1 MKISTI
7 AVFSVACAA
16 VLSACGGG
24 GGSPG
29 VSHGPYVVTMTADRT
44 LLPTNTVNAGP
55 GIGVYAPFT
64 TTVYVKATENGYP
77 IPGGTSATDKI
88 FGCNIAGGL
97 NVGSLYYLDGDP
109 DHETEVDNGAGGKI
123 KVPNAYR
130 SITLGSNSGGNSFHF
145 HAGNEA
151 GTVTI
156 TCSVQSPQD
165 QKYYSTSLTITV
177 GAASGLPASVT
188 GRTTT
193 SNVLG
198 IQGNTAGLTTTTNI
212 KAQVLDDANQMVPN
226 PTAPNLQ
233 VSIRPTGAGVG
244 ASLMAGNKTGGT
256 LSVSTIAGLAGFD
269 LSSGA
274 TEGSIVLD
282 MTADRSDND
291 VSNGIQDPVVGVLV
305 VPAVSRVATAT
316 TPPSITT
323 AALGGGATVGVPY
336 SFVLE
341 ATGGQA
347 PYTWTALG
355 ALPAGLT
362 LSSAGVISG
371 TPSAAGTVGFAV
383 RVTDGAGNSAN
394 ANYSLTVAAGAPA
407 PTPALAIG
415 GCSGATCTLPTAED
429 GTAYAYTLWTTGGSG
444 TTAPAWSLVGTVPAG
459 ITLGATTG
467 TLAWTAPACPAA
479 PAGANPGPSV
489 TVSVTKGTD
498 TLIQAV
504 KIPVTQAGGAACL

>member
-1 MKISTI
+1 M
-7 AVFSVACAA
+7 
-16 VLSACGGG
+16 
-24 GGSPG
+24 
-29 VSHGPYVVTMTADRT
+29 SHGPYVVTMTADRT
-44 LLPTNTVNAGP
+44 LLPTNTVGAGP

-109 DHETEVDNGAGGKI
+109 DHETEVDDGAGGKI

-198 IQGNTAGLTTTTNI
+198 IQGNTAGLPTTTNV

-233 VSIRPTGAGVG
+233 ISIRPTGAGVG
-244 ASLMAGNKTGGT
+244 ASLMAGNKTSST
-256 LSVSTIAGLAGFD
+256 LSVSTVAGLAGFD
-269 LSSGA
+269 LSSGP

-323 AALGGGATVGVPY
+323 TALGGDATVGVPY

-347 PYTWTALG
+347 PYAWTALG

-362 LSSAGVISG
+362 LSSSGVISG
-371 TPSAAGTVGFAV
+371 TPSVAGAVSFAV

-415 GCSGATCTLPTAED
+415 GCSGATTCTLPTAAA

-444 TTAPAWSLVGTVPAG
+444 ATTTWSLVGTVPTG
-459 ITLGATTG
+459 ITLGAATG
-467 TLAWTAPACPAA
+467 TLAWAAPACPAA
-479 PAGANPGPSV
+479 PAGTNPGPSL
-489 TVSVTKGTD
+489 TISVTKGTD